1 MATVTLSGHS
11 DDLAE
16 IEGDF
21 YDEFDADFYSKGRFI
36 FDTGTQIEMY
46 MDSDGNWRHNNVTPG
61 RVLNDDEITIERPR
75 GADGTCTVTGDFDE
89 IAWVKDYKL
98 ARRRSF

>member
-1 MATVTLSGHS
+1 MATVELSGHS

-21 YDEFDADFYSKGRFI
+21 LDEFDADIYAKGRFI
-36 FDTGTQIEMY
+36 FDTGTQIEL
-46 MDSDGNWRHNNVTPG
+46 SSNAAGSWVLKNVTPPN
-61 RVLNDDEITIERPR
+61 VLNDDEIEITKKQN
-75 GADGTCTVTGDFDE
+75 GDGLCTVTGDFNE
-89 IAWVKDYKL
+89 IAWAKDYKT